1 MKTVTAMKIQQ
12 SKRTKKKVLRKQIST
27 TTSITCGKENPAS
40 LGCVFYELEGGEVAT
55 VFRCGTLQE
64 GHEGIMHGGLSGA
77 VLDEVMGRANRSYDR
92 LTGGLKVPVVT
103 AEMTV
108 KYLKPIMSGESMI
121 AYGRVDSKDGRKRF
135 ASGEIVNEAGEI
147 MASSTGV
154 YVSVD
159 FVENNTYWKQA
170 QHGMELGPDD
180 PEEL

>member
-1 MKTVTAMKIQQ
+1 MKAQH
-12 SKRTKKKVLRKQIST
+12 SKRIKRKVLRKQIST
-27 TTSITCGKENPAS
+27 TSSITCGTENPAS

-55 VFRCGTLQE
+55 VFKCGRWHE
-64 GHEGIMHGGLSGA
+64 GHEGIMHGGMSGA

-108 KYLKPIMSGESMI
+108 KYLKPIMSGELMT
-121 AYGRVDSKDGRKRF
+121 ACGRIDRRDGRKRF
-135 ASGEIVNEAGEI
+135 ASGEILNEAGEV
-147 MASSTGV
+147 MASATGV

-159 FVENNTYWKQA
+159 IVDTNEDWKQA
-170 QHGMELGPDD
+170 QLGAEPGPDD

>member
-1 MKTVTAMKIQQ
+1 MKIQT
-12 SKRTKKKVLRKQIST
+12 SNRTKSKVVGKQMST
-27 TTSITCGKENPAS
+27 TGSITCGTENPAS
-40 LGCVFYELEGGEVAT
+40 LGCVFYELESGEVAT
-55 VFRCGTLQE
+55 VFRCGTLHE

-108 KYLKPIMSGESMI
+108 KYLKPIMSGEVMT
-121 AYGRVDSKDGRKRF
+121 AYGRIDSKDGRKRF
-135 ASGEIVNEAGEI
+135 ASGEILNEAGEV
-147 MASSTGV
+147 MASATGV

-159 FVENNTYWKQA
+159 FVENNTDRKQA

>member
-1 MKTVTAMKIQQ
+1 MKAQH
-12 SKRTKKKVLRKQIST
+12 SKRIKKKVIRRQIST
-27 TTSITCGKENPAS
+27 TNSITCGTENPAS

-55 VFRCGTLQE
+55 VFKCGRWHE
-64 GHEGIMHGGLSGA
+64 GHEGIMHGGMSGA

-108 KYLKPIMSGESMI
+108 KYLKPIMSGEVMT
-121 AYGRVDSKDGRKRF
+121 AYGRIDSKDGRKRF
-135 ASGEIVNEAGEI
+135 ASGEILNEAGEV

-159 FVENNTYWKQA
+159 FVDNNTDQKQA
-170 QHGMELGPDD
+170 QLGMELGPDD

>member
-1 MKTVTAMKIQQ
+1 MKAQH
-12 SKRTKKKVLRKQIST
+12 SKRIKKKVIRRQIST
-27 TTSITCGKENPAS
+27 TNSITCGTENPAS

-55 VFRCGTLQE
+55 VFKCGGWHE
-64 GHEGIMHGGLSGA
+64 GHEGIMHGGMSGA

-108 KYLKPIMSGESMI
+108 KYLKPIMSGELMT
-121 AYGRVDSKDGRKRF
+121 ACGRIDRRDGRKRF

-147 MASSTGV
+147 MVSASGV

-159 FVENNTYWKQA
+159 IVDTNADWKQA
-170 QHGMELGPDD
+170 QLGTEPGPDD

>member
-1 MKTVTAMKIQQ
+1 MKAQH
-12 SKRTKKKVLRKQIST
+12 SKRIKKKVIRRQIST
-27 TTSITCGKENPAS
+27 TNSITCGTENPAS

-55 VFRCGTLQE
+55 VFKCGRWHE
-64 GHEGIMHGGLSGA
+64 GHEGIMHGGMSGA

-108 KYLKPIMSGESMI
+108 KYLKPIMIGELMT
-121 AYGRVDSKDGRKRF
+121 ACGRIDRRDGRKRF

-147 MASSTGV
+147 MVSASGV

-159 FVENNTYWKQA
+159 IVDTNADWKQA
-170 QHGMELGPDD
+170 QLGTEPGPDD

>member
-1 MKTVTAMKIQQ
+1 MKAQH
-12 SKRTKKKVLRKQIST
+12 SKRIKRKVLRKQIST
-27 TTSITCGKENPAS
+27 TNSITCGTENPAS

-55 VFRCGTLQE
+55 VFKCGRWHE
-64 GHEGIMHGGLSGA
+64 GHEGIMHGGMSGA

-108 KYLKPIMSGESMI
+108 KYLKPIMSGELMT
-121 AYGRVDSKDGRKRF
+121 AYGRIEKKEGRKRF
-135 ASGEIVNEAGEI
+135 ASGEILNEAGEV
-147 MASSTGV
+147 MASATGV

-159 FVENNTYWKQA
+159 IVDTNADWEQA
-170 QHGMELGPDD
+170 QLGAEPGPDD

>member
-1 MKTVTAMKIQQ
+1 MMKIQ
-12 SKRTKKKVLRKQIST
+12 RTKKKVLRKQIST

-92 LTGGLKVPVVT
+92 STGGLKVPVVT

-108 KYLKPIMSGESMI
+108 KYLKPIMSGEVMT
-121 AYGRVDSKDGRKRF
+121 AYGRIDSKDGRKRF

-147 MASSTGV
+147 MASATGV
-154 YVSVD
+154 YVSVSTD
-159 FVENNTYWKQA
+159 YANDDIKPDRLGGA
-170 QHGMELGPDD
+170 LGPED

>member
-1 MKTVTAMKIQQ
+1 MKAQH
-12 SKRTKKKVLRKQIST
+12 SKRIKKKVIRRQIST
-27 TTSITCGKENPAS
+27 TNSITCGTENPAS

-55 VFRCGTLQE
+55 VFKCGRWHE
-64 GHEGIMHGGLSGA
+64 GHEGIMHGGMSGA

-108 KYLKPIMSGESMI
+108 KYLKPIMSGELMT
-121 AYGRVDSKDGRKRF
+121 ACGRIDRRDGRKRF
-135 ASGEIVNEAGEI
+135 ASCKIVNEAGEI
-147 MASSTGV
+147 MVSASGV

-159 FVENNTYWKQA
+159 IVDTNADWKQA
-170 QHGMELGPDD
+170 QLGTEPGPDD

>member
-1 MKTVTAMKIQQ
+1 MKAQH
-12 SKRTKKKVLRKQIST
+12 SKRIKKKVIRRQIST
-27 TTSITCGKENPAS
+27 TNSITCGTENPAS

-55 VFRCGTLQE
+55 VFKCGRWHE
-64 GHEGIMHGGLSGA
+64 GHEGIMHGGMSGA

-108 KYLKPIMSGESMI
+108 KYLKPIMSGELMT
-121 AYGRVDSKDGRKRF
+121 ACGRIYRRDGRKRF

-147 MASSTGV
+147 MVSASGV

-159 FVENNTYWKQA
+159 IVDTNADWKQA
-170 QHGMELGPDD
+170 QLGTEPGPDD